1 VAFRKV
7 SSFIY
12 DQKRVSTQLQWEALF
27 FFLYVW
33 RRARELAHS
42 TELIEYLSAPLAP
55 EGPTS
60 RSRASLP
67 NRVCSTKLYLFFFMC
82 GAGRGGEL
90 AHSTELIENL
100 RVSGKRAESDVL
112 PGPKHL
118 PAERPPHVPSPSAF
132 FSHHAYLCNLPQ

>member
-1 VAFRKV
+1 MAFRKV

-33 RRARELAHS
+33 RRAR
-42 TELIEYLSAPLAP
+42 
-55 EGPTS
+55 
-60 RSRASLP
+60 
-67 NRVCSTKLYLFFFMC
+67 
-82 GAGRGGEL
+82 EL